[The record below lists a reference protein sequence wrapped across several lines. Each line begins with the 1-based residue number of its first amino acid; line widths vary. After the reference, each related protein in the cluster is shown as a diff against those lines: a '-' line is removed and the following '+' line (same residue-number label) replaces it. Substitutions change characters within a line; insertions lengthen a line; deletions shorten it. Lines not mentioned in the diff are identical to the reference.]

1 MWRTKETVDPDA
13 DWRDLAIGARQIL
26 KEARPE
32 SKEDARLLVDAVSR
46 RDNVKIRFLLER
58 LEAAD
63 KKWQHKTRWRR
74 RATFVLYFAAGFV
87 ISRFVALYLLE
98 LLG

>member
-1 MWRTKETVDPDA
+1 MWRTKKTVDPDD
-13 DWRDLAIGARQIL
+13 DWRDLASDARKIL
-26 KEARPE
+26 EQARLE

-58 LEAAD
+58 LEMAD
-63 KKWQHKTRWRR
+63 REWQHKTRWRR
-74 RATFVLYFAAGFV
+74 RVTFVLYFAGGFV

-98 LLG
+98 LFG